1 MTHKFDA
8 NTHVST
14 NAEIYFDGCA
24 DPLQTGGILKILS
37 RASRGLRLWAAAQL
51 IAHHNRVFALG
62 VYRRSRVDG
71 SRTIESKT

>member
-1 MTHKFDA
+1 MTDKIDA
-8 NTHVST
+8 NTNVGA
-14 NAEIYFDGCA
+14 NAEIYFDDCA
-24 DPLQTGGILKILS
+24 DPVQTGGIFKMLS

-71 SRTIESKT
+71 ARSVDGKA